1 MESKD
6 YNDLYEIKNFK
17 TNYNNIE
24 RIIPYKIH
32 QTFKISTVP
41 KKMYDA
47 TLSYK
52 NLNPNYDY
60 YFYDDNNILSI
71 IDNFDCSQFLFSK
84 DDLKRAY
91 TSMNT
96 GAGKADIFRYIIV
109 YLEGGCYFDIDTV
122 CLNALDTFIQNDDEL
137 VSGIGFRHDLH
148 QWGLIY
154 KKEHPFIK
162 KALENSINNINNK
175 IFVDN
180 FINSLE
186 GLTGPPCLDK
196 SIKEILCLNKD
207 YKFTIGKYTI
217 NNFKFNILN
226 GDYFGGNIKFKYD
239 GYFDDLKK
247 IGVSYW
253 GNSNIYCS

>member
-84 DDLKRAY
+84 DDLK
-91 TSMNT
+91 
-96 GAGKADIFRYIIV
+96 
-109 YLEGGCYFDIDTV
+109 
-122 CLNALDTFIQNDDEL
+122 EL
-137 VSGIGFRHDLH
+137 TLV
-148 QWGLIY
+148 
-154 KKEHPFIK
+154 
-162 KALENSINNINNK
+162 
-175 IFVDN
+175 
-180 FINSLE
+180 
-186 GLTGPPCLDK
+186 
-196 SIKEILCLNKD
+196 
-207 YKFTIGKYTI
+207 
-217 NNFKFNILN
+217 
-226 GDYFGGNIKFKYD
+226 
-239 GYFDDLKK
+239 
-247 IGVSYW
+247 
-253 GNSNIYCS
+253 